1 MIWWFCSSSS
11 FVLSQIF
18 SLLSVHWLE
27 TVHFFSGVV
36 FSFAHRENAIHQISA
51 LKTLRQ
57 TVCPYKLWAGLLLTA
72 RFLSNIYWV
81 LDLCI
86 PLGNPVESAAQPFD
100 LFPRRLRF
108 CSLLTFLWGTELDP
122 GNGSSLLD
130 GQLWYINY
138 LLNFVRTAGMDLYDA
153 HLFWKVSVGGTNPRR
168 LGVVVKLCFADP
180 LQLRMDV
187 IERGP
192 EMVPEIP

>member
-36 FSFAHRENAIHQISA
+36 FSFADSENAIHQISA
-51 LKTLRQ
+51 LKTLQQ

-86 PLGNPVESAAQPFD
+86 PLGDPVESAAQPFD

-168 LGVVVKLCFADP
+168 LGVVVKLCCADP